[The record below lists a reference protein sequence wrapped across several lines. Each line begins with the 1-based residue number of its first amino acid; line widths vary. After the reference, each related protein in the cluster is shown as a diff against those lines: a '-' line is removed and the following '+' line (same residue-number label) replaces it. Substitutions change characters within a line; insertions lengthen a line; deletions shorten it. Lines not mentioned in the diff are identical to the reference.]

1 MERRS
6 ATKGDQMIT
15 TSTLLAELFTKKI
28 IGKKKPK
35 KINVS
40 KSVKQCAKK
49 AKR

>member
-35 KINVS
+35 KINVD
-40 KSVKQCAKK
+40 KSVKKGAKK
-49 AKR
+49 SKR

>member
-28 IGKKKPK
+28 IGKK
-35 KINVS
+35 
-40 KSVKQCAKK
+40 
-49 AKR
+49 